1 MPRHRLPSKSMLQW
15 VASFTTIVS
24 RKMFSQSCAYS
35 DARPIYSYTVR
46 RLCWFSNKSHSRRIP
61 KSSTTQ
67 STQQQ
72 NKTKHK
78 HKTEKRCEHKR
89 SLRETQANAVCLHTV
104 IPNQECQTVFKTQ
117 NPTAHETSPATTVLQ
132 QTASNTSNHL
142 RKQTNTCHVAL
153 DRRFRLRLL

>member
-1 MPRHRLPSKSMLQW
+1 MPQHRLPSKSMLQW

-46 RLCWFSNKSHSRRIP
+46 RLSWFSNKSHSRRIP

-72 NKTKHK
+72 NKIQNAKTKARPKKGVSTSEACAKHK
-78 HKTEKRCEHKR
+78 QTQFAYTQWYQITSANSFLKHKNLTEQKYHKQQ
-89 SLRETQANAVCLHTV
+89 L
-104 IPNQECQTVFKTQ
+104 IW
-117 NPTAHETSPATTVLQ
+117 Q

-142 RKQTNTCHVAL
+142 HKQANTCHVAL
-153 DRRFRLRLL
+153 DRR

>member
-1 MPRHRLPSKSMLQW
+1 MPQHRLPSKSMLQW
-15 VASFTTIVS
+15 VASSTTIVS

-67 STQQQ
+67 STQKQ
-72 NKTKHK
+72 NTKRK
-78 HKTEKRCEHKR
+78 YKTEKRCEHKR

-104 IPNQECQTVFKTQ
+104 IANNQSQQFPQTQ
-117 NPTAHETSPATTVLQ
+117 NLTAHEIPQAATVLQ
-132 QTASNTSNHL
+132 LTRSNTSNHL
-142 RKQTNTCHVAL
+142 HKQTNTCHLAL
-153 DRRFRLRLL
+153 DRRFRLRWL

>member
-46 RLCWFSNKSHSRRIP
+46 RLRWFSNKSHSRRIP

-67 STQQQ
+67 STQKQ
-72 NKTKHK
+72 NKTQKHKAKARPKKGVSTSEACAKHKQTQFAYTQWYRITNANSFHK
-78 HKTEKRCEHKR
+78 HKIPQHKKYHKQQ
-89 SLRETQANAVCLHTV
+89 L
-104 IPNQECQTVFKTQ
+104 IW
-117 NPTAHETSPATTVLQ
+117 Q

-142 RKQTNTCHVAL
+142 HASKNHWDVAH
-153 DRRFRLRLL
+153 DCR